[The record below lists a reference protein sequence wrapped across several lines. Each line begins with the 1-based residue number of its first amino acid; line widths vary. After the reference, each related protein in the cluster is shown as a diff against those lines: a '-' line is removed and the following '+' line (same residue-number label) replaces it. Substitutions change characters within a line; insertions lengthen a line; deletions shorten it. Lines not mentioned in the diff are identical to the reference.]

1 MRKILGILVFVFAT
15 TALSAQL
22 AAQWQQ
28 IYGGPGVETSYG
40 VRSCLSPGYIS
51 VGVSSSAGPSD
62 GYIFKTDTLGVA
74 LWSKFYGGTNID
86 VFRSIE
92 LLPDSG
98 FIVAGFTNSFG
109 NGGYDGWLL
118 RMDKNGDTLW
128 SRTCGT
134 TNWDFFYD
142 VEVTRDSGFLCAGGT
157 YGLGSGDED
166 MYLVKFDKNGDSLW
180 ARTYGGVKQDEARG
194 VVETEDSLIAMCGF
208 TYSLTDTLGESW
220 LLRMDTIGN
229 VLWTRTLGDSTAE
242 DRAYG
247 LHYDPIGDIIIF
259 CGYSKRTGNGDA
271 YWDGVFYN
279 NTHWLRTEHTG
290 ALFEEYTAIR
300 IKPGLASITTTGTTF
315 TYGGGDGDMLFFG
328 SPDWLF
334 SSRGTIKEDH
344 GYDVDFAYD
353 GGYILA
359 GSTLGYNSIVEN
371 AFLIKLD
378 TAYQTSATVDVIDHV
393 TGASSSV
400 YPVPASNE
408 VFVQISGD
416 DIAGQEF
423 DICVTDITG
432 RVITNTS
439 QIVSQGPE
447 SQALRISTE
456 DFTNGLYF
464 LSVIQNGEII
474 SSAKFVIAK

>member
-1 MRKILGILVFVFAT
+1 MKKLLSIFVFVFAT
-15 TALSAQL
+15 MILSAQN

-28 IYGGPGVETSYG
+28 IYGGPGVEVGYG

-51 VGVSSSAGPSD
+51 VGVSASAGPTD

-74 LWSKFYGGTNID
+74 MWSKFYGGSNID

-157 YGLGSGDED
+157 YGLGNGDED

-180 ARTYGGVKQDEARG
+180 AKTYGGIKQDEARG

-208 TYSLTDTLGESW
+208 TYSLADTLGESW

-247 LHYDPIGDIIIF
+247 LHYDSIADIIIY
-259 CGYSKRTGNGDA
+259 CGYSMRTGNGDA
-271 YWDGVFYN
+271 YWNGILYN
-279 NTHWLRTEHTG
+279 NTPWLRQDHIG
-290 ALFEEYTAIR
+290 ANFEEYTAVR
-300 IKPGLASITTTGTTF
+300 ILPGLANIATNGTTF
-315 TYGGGDGDMLFFG
+315 TYGGGAGDMLFFG
-328 SPDWLF
+328 SPDWYF
-334 SSRGTIKEDH
+334 SSYGTIEEDH
-344 GYDVDFAYD
+344 GYDVDFAYN

-359 GSTLGYNSIVEN
+359 GSTIGYNSIVEN
-371 AFLIKLD
+371 AYLIKID
-378 TAYQTSATVDVIDHV
+378 TAYQESATVDVVNHDTRNISV
-393 TGASSSV
+393 V
-400 YPVPASNE
+400 YPVPASSELFIQINGAE
-408 VFVQISGD
+408 VT
-416 DIAGQEF
+416 GQEF
-423 DICVTDITG
+423 DVNVTDVTG
-432 RVITNTS
+432 RVVATTS
-439 QIVSQGPE
+439 ERVSAGPE
-447 SQALRISTE
+447 SQLLRISTE

-464 LSVIQNGEII
+464 LSVIKNGEVI
-474 SSAKFVIAK
+474 SSSKFVIAK